1 MCSASHVHY
10 PDSTPHLPQHS
21 ILVSVA
27 LASEGRIT
35 LYNIQISFL
44 QHYLKT
50 VYVGVQNKSELI
62 MYVYICVLYINTLNV
77 ESFQFIQFHTCLWR
91 PAAFLFYLPLFNQL
105 VQHN

>member
-1 MCSASHVHY
+1 MCLASHVHY

-21 ILVSVA
+21 LLVSVA

-50 VYVGVQNKSELI
+50 VYVGVHNKSELI
-62 MYVYICVLYINTLNV
+62 MYIRVFHINTLNV
-77 ESFQFIQFHTCLWR
+77 ESFQFIQFYICMW
-91 PAAFLFYLPLFNQL
+91 
-105 VQHN
+105 